1 MLYPIGIQSFSEIRR
16 RGFVYVDKTAGM
28 YKMVSEGK
36 YYFLSRPRRFG
47 KSLLV
52 STLKEYFL
60 GHKEMFEG
68 LAVAELEKDWIE
80 YPVLHLDLNT
90 KKYIDKSSLNEIL
103 NEHLEIWEAL
113 YGDEKKQRSPE
124 ERFSYLIQQAYNKT
138 GRNVVIL
145 VDEYD
150 KPMLQAIG
158 NEELQNEYRSTLKAF
173 YGALKSCDEYI
184 QFALLTGVTKFG
196 KASVFSDLNNL
207 IDLSMDSRFYDIC
220 GVSCAELHDNFDAEV
235 GALAERNSETKEEAY
250 EHLRVMYDGYHFSED
265 TPGMYNPFSLL
276 NTLSRKKYGSYW
288 FETGTPTFLVELLQN
303 KDFNLETMSRFETD
317 ADSLNSIFTDD
328 NPLPVIFQSGYLTIK
343 GYDKRFGLYKLGFP
357 NKEVE
362 DGFVKFLMPYY
373 TSKDKIESPF
383 EISRFV
389 NDVQKGNADG
399 FMSRL
404 QSFFANAKFDHIAKD
419 TENWFQNVIFIVT
432 TLAGFYV
439 EAERQ
444 TSRGRIDLVLKTDRY
459 IYIIELKFDGSAE
472 EALAQIDT
480 KGYCDP
486 YRHDGRTLIR
496 IGANFSSEL
505 RNIEK
510 WIIG

>member
-1 MLYPIGIQSFSEIRR
+1 M
-16 RGFVYVDKTAGM
+16 
-28 YKMVSEGK
+28 
-36 YYFLSRPRRFG
+36 
-47 KSLLV
+47 
-52 STLKEYFL
+52 
-60 GHKEMFEG
+60 
-68 LAVAELEKDWIE
+68 
-80 YPVLHLDLNT
+80 
-90 KKYIDKSSLNEIL
+90 
-103 NEHLEIWEAL
+103 
-113 YGDEKKQRSPE
+113 
-124 ERFSYLIQQAYNKT
+124 
-138 GRNVVIL
+138 
-145 VDEYD
+145 
-150 KPMLQAIG
+150 
-158 NEELQNEYRSTLKAF
+158 
-173 YGALKSCDEYI
+173 
-184 QFALLTGVTKFG
+184 
-196 KASVFSDLNNL
+196 
-207 IDLSMDSRFYDIC
+207 
-220 GVSCAELHDNFDAEV
+220 
-235 GALAERNSETKEEAY
+235 
-250 EHLRVMYDGYHFSED
+250 
-265 TPGMYNPFSLL
+265 
-276 NTLSRKKYGSYW
+276 
-288 FETGTPTFLVELLQN
+288 ELLQN
-303 KDFNLETMSRFETD
+303 KDFNLETMSHFETD

-389 NDVQKGNADG
+389 NDVQEGNADG

-404 QSFFANAKFDHIAKD
+404 QSFFANAKFDQIARD

-472 EALAQIDT
+472 EALAQIDA
-480 KGYCDP
+480 KGYCEP
-486 YRHDGRTLIR
+486 YLHDSRQLIR

-505 RNIEK
+505 RNIGK